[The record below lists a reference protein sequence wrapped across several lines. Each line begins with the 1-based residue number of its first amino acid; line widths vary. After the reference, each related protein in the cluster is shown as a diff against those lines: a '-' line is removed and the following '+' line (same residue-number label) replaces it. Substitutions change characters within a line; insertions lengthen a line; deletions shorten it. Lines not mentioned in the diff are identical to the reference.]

1 MLLVDTLEDIFSA
14 LAALV
19 RLEFRRL
26 VFRALSYYTVLKRR
40 AFAQEG
46 RDYMFDTLLA
56 LCRDRPV
63 YVQTHNFPDPDAL
76 ASAYGLC
83 RLLEA
88 SGIKAIACYDG
99 QLDKRAG
106 RKMVE
111 VFGIKAVPVHE
122 LGPLEAD
129 AFVLCVDSQKGNGNI
144 TPLSVGIQA
153 CIDHHPIFVASDY
166 VYQDIR
172 TVGACATLVAS
183 YFREAGV
190 SPDASTAACLLFGIQ
205 NDTRQFS
212 RGVSSL
218 DIDMFGYLNR
228 LSNAAELR
236 ALTSSTMAFS
246 DLKAYVSAI
255 DTFRVYADV
264 GFSEV
269 EYPCSDDL
277 IAMISDF
284 FLSLDGINLSVVFNR
299 RADGIKFSVRSKQD
313 TVDAGKLTNL
323 ALRGLGSGGGHPY
336 MAGGVIATEHES
348 ELGVYPDE
356 IIRDLFLDALQ
367 RLRCDR

>member
-1 MLLVDTLEDIFSA
+1 
-14 LAALV
+14 
-19 RLEFRRL
+19 
-26 VFRALSYYTVLKRR
+26 
-40 AFAQEG
+40 
-46 RDYMFDTLLA
+46 MFDTLLS
-56 LCRDRPV
+56 LCRGRPV

-76 ASAYGLC
+76 ASAHGLC

-88 SGIKAIACYDG
+88 SGCKTTACYDG

-106 RKMVE
+106 RKMTE
-111 VFGIKAVPVHE
+111 VFGIKAVPLGE
-122 LGPLEAD
+122 LGPLEAN
-129 AFVLCVDSQKGNGNI
+129 AFVICVDSQKGNGNI
-144 TPLSVGIQA
+144 TPLSVEIQA
-153 CIDHHPIFVASDY
+153 CVDHHPTFVAADY
-166 VYQDIR
+166 VYRDIR
-172 TVGACATLVAS
+172 TAGACATLVAS
-183 YFREAGV
+183 YFQEAGI

-228 LSNAAELR
+228 FSDAAELR
-236 ALTSSTMAFS
+236 SLTSSTMAFS

-255 DTFRVYADV
+255 DTFRVYGDA
-264 GFSEV
+264 GFAEV

-313 TVDAGKLTNL
+313 AVDAGKLTEL

-336 MAGGVIATEHES
+336 MAGGVISADHES

-356 IIRDLFLDALQ
+356 IIRDLFLDALY
-367 RLRCDR
+367 RLKCGE